1 MALFT
6 KPVRLKPEHRETLEA
21 FECGERALDLWL
33 KTKALSNEINGG
45 RRSFV
50 SFSTETGELAGFFSL
65 ASHSVEHDE
74 LRSKLRRNQ
83 PAPLPVILLGRLAVS
98 KRYQRHGL
106 GESLLSEAVRI
117 AGLASE
123 SIGVVALVVHPISEE
138 ASAFYRKHGFSIV
151 KTEKPMLFLGLHSEA
166 V

>member
-6 KPVRLKPEHRETLEA
+6 RPVRLKPEHREALDK

-33 KTKALSNEINGG
+33 QTKALPNEVTGG
-45 RRSFV
+45 SRTFV

-65 ASHSVEHDE
+65 ASHSVEHDD
-74 LRSKLRRNQ
+74 LRAKLRRNK
-83 PAPLPVILLGRLAVS
+83 PSLLPTILLGRLAVS

-106 GESLLSEAVRI
+106 GESLLNEAVQI
-117 AGLASE
+117 AMKASE

-138 ASAFYRKHGFSIV
+138 AEAFYRKHGFSV
-151 KTEKPMLFLGLHSEA
+151 AKAAKSMLFLGLH
-166 V
+166 